1 MSIERAS
8 PPLFATRYRASFPPP
23 PLYGN
28 LCNSV
33 RLRTVTTNHSF
44 AYLPRMETLVREL
57 NHPTPAFTH
66 LIIRHHPTYRPFF
79 CRFDEIF
86 YHVQVGELKSQIQSM
101 HPASPHCASQKL
113 IYKGKLLPADNAVLG
128 SVLTSL
134 LEPQVGCPLARP
146 LACLHTLARAMLNLH

>member
-23 PLYGN
+23 PLWKSLQLGTAPHSN
-28 LCNSV
+28 HQSLFCVLTPNGDTSERTKPSNSCFYPF
-33 RLRTVTTNHSF
+33 NHSSSSH
-44 AYLPRMETLVREL
+44 LP
-57 NHPTPAFTH
+57 
-66 LIIRHHPTYRPFF
+66 PFF
-79 CRFDEIF
+79 LSIYDEIF